1 MTEPTATHSLPADFH
16 AMAAIP
22 FDECQQNIKGI
33 LDGSCSPPVS
43 CPCIKLLEPSFDEI
57 SQHCSIDIL
66 PILLER
72 PSFPERLNCPFH
84 SSHGQDVYSISV
96 LSNEGNDPQCAS
108 ELAFLSFLEVA
119 NPSNDQMCL
128 DAQLNCQN
136 CIDFQMKSAD
146 AIPPCIV
153 DINIGKESSKTPK
166 STDETVESL
175 KSEGVLTRVLWRQAS
190 LKIGGKI
197 VQLLTNT
204 SRDKSG
210 NERTYDTSNNRWRK
224 YKRATSFDSRKIVLL
239 FSILSSLGT
248 LVLIYLTLRVRQ
260 NGDAYARV

>member
-1 MTEPTATHSLPADFH
+1 MLFR
-16 AMAAIP
+16 
-22 FDECQQNIKGI
+22 F
-33 LDGSCSPPVS
+33 LSPS
-43 CPCIKLLEPSFDEI
+43 YL
-57 SQHCSIDIL
+57 Q
-66 PILLER
+66 
-72 PSFPERLNCPFH
+72 
-84 SSHGQDVYSISV
+84 GQDVYSISV

-175 KSEGVLTRVLWRQAS
+175 KSEGVLTV
-190 LKIGGKI
+190 
-197 VQLLTNT
+197 
-204 SRDKSG
+204 
-210 NERTYDTSNNRWRK
+210 
-224 YKRATSFDSRKIVLL
+224 SFIC
-239 FSILSSLGT
+239 SSAHR
-248 LVLIYLTLRVRQ
+248 IAFR
-260 NGDAYARV
+260 

>member
-1 MTEPTATHSLPADFH
+1 MTEPTATHSLPADFY

-22 FDECQQNIKGI
+22 FDECQQNVKGI

-43 CPCIKLLEPSFDEI
+43 CPCIKLLEPSIDEI

-66 PILLER
+66 PILLEG
-72 PSFPERLNCPFH
+72 PSFPERFH
-84 SSHGQDVYSISV
+84 SSHGQDFYSISV

-136 CIDFQMKSAD
+136 CIDFQMNSAD

-153 DINIGKESSKTPK
+153 DINIEKESSKTPK

-175 KSEGVLTRVLWRQAS
+175 KSEGVLTKVLWRQAS

-197 VQLLTNT
+197 VQLLTNN
-204 SRDKSG
+204 SRDQVW
-210 NERTYDTSNNRWRK
+210 EHWC
-224 YKRATSFDSRKIVLL
+224 
-239 FSILSSLGT
+239 
-248 LVLIYLTLRVRQ
+248 
-260 NGDAYARV
+260 

>member
-1 MTEPTATHSLPADFH
+1 MTEPTATHSLPADFY

-66 PILLER
+66 PILLEG
-72 PSFPERLNCPFH
+72 PSFPERFH
-84 SSHGQDVYSISV
+84 SSNGQDVYSISV
-96 LSNEGNDPQCAS
+96 LSNEGSDPQCAS

-136 CIDFQMKSAD
+136 CIDFQMNSAD

-153 DINIGKESSKTPK
+153 DINIEKESSKTPK

-175 KSEGVLTRVLWRQAS
+175 KSEGVLTKVLWRQAS

-197 VQLLTNT
+197 VQLLTNN
-204 SRDKSG
+204 SRDQVW
-210 NERTYDTSNNRWRK
+210 EHWY
-224 YKRATSFDSRKIVLL
+224 
-239 FSILSSLGT
+239 
-248 LVLIYLTLRVRQ
+248 
-260 NGDAYARV
+260 